1 MLLNEIIQVDNTDTF
16 TDRNNVL
23 DSMLLRGNDRL
34 KHGALGYYRRSPN
47 DYKMG
52 LKSNLRPF
60 TEDKL
65 DAYYVYI
72 KTIQNEASGNPW
84 YPRVYAIN
92 TTKDKQNTISYN
104 IKIEHL
110 KEFKELTSEEI
121 INLAQNIF
129 HEDDVKRKFKQNDT
143 PVPNYITASNL
154 AQMVRDVV
162 RGKIQTTDDKLIE
175 AAKLINQLI
184 KKYNFVDDITF
195 KNIMVRR
202 TQYGYQLV
210 LVDPLV

>member
-1 MLLNEIIQVDNTDTF
+1 MLLNEIIQVDNTNTITDKNNTLDAYNF
-16 TDRNNVL
+16 T
-23 DSMLLRGNDRL
+23 NDRI
-34 KHGALGYYRRSPN
+34 KHGALGYYRRMSN

-60 TEDKL
+60 TENEL

-84 YPRVYAIN
+84 YPRVYSIN
-92 TTKDKQNTISYN
+92 TTKDKENTISYN
-104 IKIEHL
+104 IKLEHL

-129 HEDDVKRKFKQNDT
+129 HEDDVRDKFKQNRI
-143 PVPNYITASNL
+143 PVPNYITASIL
-154 AQMVRDVV
+154 AQMIRDVV
-162 RGKIQTTDDKLIE
+162 KGKIQTTDEKLIE
-175 AAKLINQLI
+175 AAKVINQLI
-184 KKYNFVDDITF
+184 KKYRFGNDITYR
-195 KNIMVRR
+195 NIMVRR

-210 LVDPLV
+210 LVDPLA